1 MARRRAG
8 RQARTPK
15 KNADPI
21 RALVDEIIAK
31 HEPADPFTRNHYPP
45 AELLEHALNGIVYQ
59 ISSVRFEVGTT
70 ADDKNPRANRAGAFR
85 ECLENV
91 ALIAIHGLLDVIDT
105 LGEGPR

>member
-31 HEPADPFTRNHYPP
+31 HEPAEPDTREIYPP
-45 AELLEHALNGIVYQ
+45 VELLEHAMNGVIYQ
-59 ISSVRFEVGTT
+59 ISSVRFEMGTT
-70 ADDKNPRANRAGAFR
+70 ADGRNAKMDRPGAFR